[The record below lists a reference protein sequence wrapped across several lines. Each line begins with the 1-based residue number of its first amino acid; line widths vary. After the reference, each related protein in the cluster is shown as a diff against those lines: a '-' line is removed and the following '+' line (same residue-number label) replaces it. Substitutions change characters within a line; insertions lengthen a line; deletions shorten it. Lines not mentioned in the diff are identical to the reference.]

1 MSRRGKKNRPQS
13 RVELVSDGTMNGSHV
28 YLVVSDG
35 KVEQRF
41 EIPNVITAELNIGG
55 DHGGSRASKEPIL
68 ILGIGKPFVE
78 VHVGIGH
85 GRSSVEDLL
94 AEVAAAKL
102 RSSDR

>member
-1 MSRRGKKNRPQS
+1 MSRKKNQNRPQS
-13 RVELVSDGTMNGSHV
+13 RVELTSDGTWNGTHV

-35 KVEQRF
+35 QQEQRF
-41 EIPNVITAELNIGG
+41 EIPNVATAELNVGHRPG
-55 DHGGSRASKEPIL
+55 AGEREPIL
-68 ILGIGKPFVE
+68 ILGLGKPYVE